1 MALIKLLITLVL
13 LTTVSTAAVS
23 PAAAPTSNTVDAAW
37 ISAQQA
43 IQQQLTSLDKQRQSI
58 HQQLGEPVD
67 STGIRVADFIDPWTA
82 LPQAPCPA
90 LDHDEVNALV
100 AEAARKQALPPE
112 LLHAVMKQESAFKP
126 CAVSMRG
133 AQGLMQLMPT
143 TAQQFHVV
151 DPFDPAQNV
160 LAGAAFLKQLLT
172 RYKGDLRLA
181 LAAYNAGPLRADQEG
196 NRAFPIETQN
206 YLANIFADLGVDQS
220 LHVNAEVSE
229 AADQPIAL
237 DNAGPVSQT
246 ADRIETPVKP
256 PKP

>member
-1 MALIKLLITLVL
+1 MALIKFLITLVL
-13 LTTVSTAAVS
+13 VTAVSAAAVS
-23 PAAAPTSNTVDAAW
+23 PVAAPASNAVDAAW
-37 ISAQQA
+37 ISAQRA

-67 STGIRVADFIDPWTA
+67 SAGIRVADFIDPWPT

-100 AEAARKQALPPE
+100 ADAARKQALPPE
-112 LLHAVMKQESAFKP
+112 LLRAVMKQESAFKP

-143 TAQQFHVV
+143 TAQQFHVA

-160 LAGAAFLKQLLT
+160 RAGAAFLKQLLT

-181 LAAYNAGPLRADQEG
+181 LAAYNAGPLRADQQG
-196 NRAFPIETQN
+196 SRSFPIETQN
-206 YLANIFADLGVDQS
+206 YLANIFADLGVDEALS
-220 LHVNAEVSE
+220 VDAEVSE
-229 AADQPIAL
+229 ATDQAIVL
-237 DNAGPVSQT
+237 DNAEPTGQT
-246 ADRIETPVKP
+246 AGRIETPAKT